1 MIKLIVDLSVMSGG
15 LLPLMALLLLVTIA
29 VIVERVYFFT
39 RVLRAG
45 ESIEHDLQGVAFHA
59 DAELEKV
66 AEHYKGSLQASILS
80 TGIASRGQDADTMDR
95 HIEEAILWQ
104 LPKMDRYM
112 WVLDTSV
119 TLAPLMGLFGTIIG
133 MIDTF
138 HVLGKATSGAP
149 EVVTG
154 GIGQALVATGAGLL
168 IAIVA
173 IVFLNYFN
181 KRLRLAMHQMEL
193 IQVMVINR
201 LCDGGAG
208 RAPRDASKVDSSRG
222 DAVSALTRVH

>member
-1 MIKLIVDLSVMSGG
+1 MIKLIVDLSILSGG

-29 VIVERVYFFT
+29 VIVERVYFFA

-45 ESIEHDLQGVAFHA
+45 HALEHDIQMVKYQSVA
-59 DAELEKV
+59 DLEKV
-66 AEHYKGSLQASILS
+66 AKHYEGSLQGNIVRVAVE
-80 TGIASRGQDADTMDR
+80 SRGDDADTMDR

-104 LPKMDRYM
+104 LPKMDSYL

-138 HVLGKATSGAP
+138 RVLGHATTGAP
-149 EVVTG
+149 DAVTG

-181 KRLRLAMHQMEL
+181 KRLRLALHQMEL
-193 IQVMVINR
+193 IKVMLVNR
-201 LCDGGAG
+201 LYGGGSTLHGRDSAKGAG
-208 RAPRDASKVDSSRG
+208 VG
-222 DAVSALTRVH
+222 DVARVH